1 MVMEWVMWFSRRVLK
16 AWRFW
21 VVGFVMV
28 VAIAACTQL
37 NIGTKPAA
45 LPAVAALPNPKLPDW
60 IEQISPLGQTE
71 PLAQIRIRFKEP
83 LIPLEQLESSDRQQT
98 LLQNF
103 ELTPALP
110 GQFRFLTPRMV
121 GFQAEQALP
130 QATRV
135 KVNLKAG
142 LADLKQHKLAQ
153 DLAWTFNTE
162 PIKLTNLP
170 GQTAP
175 SAYDPEPID
184 LKPKLEITS
193 NAELDLTSLGQ
204 QASLIPDGKEGRIAL
219 QAVRKDADTE
229 KSSDRQQSSP
239 NELFNPADRDWVY
252 VLTPQKTL
260 EKGTRYRL
268 EIATG
273 LQSVHG
279 NLASE
284 IAFKSQIKT
293 YSPLA
298 YQRLTFAGQPDSG
311 GAYGRFVQGAPE
323 LQFNNGLVADSV
335 KANITSSPPPPKD
348 APLVRVYDGDQSV
361 SLNPWAFEPNTTYTL
376 TLGADLKDKFDQ
388 TLGKPVTVTYKSGD
402 VAPDLWAPANLNIFP
417 AGTDLQLN
425 LSAVNLPEGSYQ
437 AAYRVVQPTDLIYSE
452 SANPDYDGPDL
463 LPPPQDWSRF
473 KIPNPVK
480 NKAQEIAVP
489 LRERLG
495 GETGMLAY
503 GIKARA
509 NQYKDLNKQKW
520 REPTYYGLV
529 QLTNLG
535 VFAQWFPQSGLVRV
549 HHLSDGSAAKAA
561 TVEVYPS
568 LVGKPAQGD
577 RPCVTGTTDQTG
589 TLTLGE
595 QALQQCMKGKEGFA
609 KAPNLLVIAREK
621 QDWAFVRVLDYSG
634 YNYGIDPG
642 WNGAKPESR
651 GTIFS
656 DRKLYQPGET
666 AWFTGAAYYLKQGL
680 LQQDKKVPYQIILED
695 PNGRKTNLGSQT
707 TNEFGTFAVK
717 TDLAITQ
724 PLGYYKIQAKAA
736 NGVEITGDFRVAEFK
751 PPNFKIDLSLN
762 QAFATPNQ
770 TITATA
776 QSNYLFGPPVSGGTL
791 DYYVTRQP
799 TTFIPKGWD
808 KFTFG
813 PQWFWPEEQP
823 TVTTDVLQNSATLTP
838 EGQGTQPIKVTED
851 LPFAMTYRVDAQVK
865 DVSNLS
871 VADSQTFMALP
882 SDRLIGLQTNFV
894 ADAGKPFPIEVIV
907 TDPAGKTITGD
918 RVRVELQQMKYS
930 SVTQVVEG
938 SRTAKD
944 QVEYITVAKAEVTA
958 ADKPQTLQLTPKD
971 SGSYRIR
978 ANFVSAKDD
987 KTATDQR
994 IWATGAE
1001 PVFWGSRYTNNRLEL
1016 RLDKEHYQPGDTATV
1031 LVQSPYP
1038 EAELY
1043 LSIVRHKVLYQSITT
1058 VKGGAPQVQFPIT
1071 AEMLPN
1077 AAVEAVLV
1085 RRGEPLSKV
1094 EPGNL
1099 KDLVRMGFA
1108 PFDLDLNEKTL
1119 SVAIAPTQHTVL
1131 PQAEQTLNLTLKDRQ
1146 GQPVKGQFT
1155 VMVVNES
1162 VLQLTGYRAPNLVE
1176 AVYAKQDISTRFG
1189 DNRGDVV
1196 LEPLASPLQKGW
1208 GFGGGFAAGA
1218 GSVRIRTDFR
1228 ALAYYNGSILTD
1240 DQGKASLA
1248 FKLPDD
1254 LTTWRVMAVATD
1266 GNLRFG
1272 NRDATFITTK
1282 PLISNP
1288 VLPQFARPGDRFE
1301 AGLSVTN
1308 ATRKTGD
1315 LDIQGTLSGAAQ
1327 FESEAKIKTPASKTT
1342 QAYRLPILAAQPGK
1356 AQIQFA
1362 TKLGSDTDAF
1372 AVPLEVKPYAA
1383 TEQVV
1388 ESGTTTSQVKIP
1400 LNIGNKVEPKAGGLE
1415 ISLASTL
1422 IPELMAPAKQ
1432 VFQEEQIP
1440 FLEPAA
1446 SQLAIAA
1453 HLKTLSQQ
1461 YGQTFKEFNPT
1472 EQANLAF
1479 ANLQKLQKP
1488 DGGFAAWPAQETSD
1502 PFLSPYAAQSLAQAQ
1517 AAGLPVKP
1525 EMVNALK
1532 GYLNKLLANPSQ
1544 ADQCKED
1551 LCKAQIRLESL
1562 LALAELGDRRNTFV
1576 SDIYALRTQFDPVT
1590 QLKLARLLSRLPD
1603 WNTEA
1608 AALSQ
1613 QLQASLYETGRTATI
1628 NFPQTWRWMNS
1639 KTAAQSQA
1647 LQLLI
1652 ERKSSPD
1659 LQDRALQGLLTLRRK
1674 GTWGS
1679 SYDNAQAFAALV
1691 SYNKQQPTPPQ
1702 FDAIA
1707 QLSNKTLVSQTFTGY
1722 QKPSITKTV
1731 PMAEL
1736 PHGKQDLVLKKTGKG
1751 TLHYLTA
1758 YRYQPQGDQ
1767 PGRFNG
1773 LRITR
1778 TVKPANQNK
1787 VLQRTGLTPP
1797 TQPLSLNVGEVF
1809 DIGLEVIADHPI
1821 DHVVIT
1827 DPLPAGFEAVD
1838 TTFQTS
1844 TPYFQ
1849 SKGDAWQIDYQTIY
1863 KDKIVAYGD
1872 QLEAGVYTIHY
1883 LVRSVT
1889 PGTFQWPGAEVHLQY
1904 APEEFGRTSSSQ
1916 LRNST

>member
-1 MVMEWVMWFSRRVLK
+1 MEWVMGFLRRVLK
-16 AWRFW
+16 TWRFL

-28 VAIAACTQL
+28 VAIAACNNF
-37 NIGTKPAA
+37 NIATKTAP
-45 LPAVAALPNPKLPDW
+45 LPTVASLPNPKLPDW
-60 IEQISPLGQTE
+60 IEQISPLGQSD

-83 LIPLEQLESSDRQQT
+83 LIPLEQLESESQQA

-153 DLAWTFNTE
+153 DLAWTFNTA

-170 GQTAP
+170 GKTDA
-175 SAYDPEPID
+175 SAAEPEPIE

-193 NAELDLTSLGQ
+193 NAELELISLGQ
-204 QASLIPDGKEGRIAL
+204 QASLIPDGKQQRVSL
-219 QAVRKDADTE
+219 QAVLKDADTAQTDGE
-229 KSSDRQQSSP
+229 KASP
-239 NELFNPADRDWVY
+239 NELFNPSERDWVY
-252 VLTPQKTL
+252 VLTPQTPL
-260 EKGTRYRL
+260 EKSTNYRL

-273 LQSVHG
+273 LRSAHG

-284 IAFKSQIKT
+284 TLFKSQLKT
-293 YSPLA
+293 YGPLA
-298 YQRLTFAGQPDSG
+298 YQRLTFEGQPDSG
-311 GAYGRFVQGAPE
+311 GAYGRFVQGAPQ

-335 KANITSSPPPPKD
+335 KANITASPPPPKD

-376 TLGADLKDKFDQ
+376 TLGANLKDKFDQ
-388 TLGKPVTVTYKSGD
+388 TLGKSVTVTYQSGD

-425 LSAVNLPEGSYQ
+425 LSAVNLPDAAYQ
-437 AAYRVVQPTDLIYSE
+437 AAYRVVQPTDLIYAD
-452 SANPDYDGPDL
+452 SANPQDEGPDL
-463 LPPPQDWSRF
+463 LPAPQAWTRF
-473 KIPNPVK
+473 KIPNPTK

-495 GETGMLAY
+495 SETGMLAY

-509 NQYKDLNKQKW
+509 NRYQDLNKEKW

-549 HHLSDGSAAKAA
+549 HHLSDGSAAKAT

-568 LVGKPAQGD
+568 LVGKAAQGD
-577 RPCVTGTTDQTG
+577 RPCATGTTDRTG
-589 TLTLGE
+589 TLTLGLE
-595 QALQQCMKGKEGFA
+595 SLQQCMKGKEGFA
-609 KAPNLLVIAREK
+609 EAPNLLVIAREQK
-621 QDWAFVRVLDYSG
+621 DWAFTRVLDYSG
-634 YNYGIDPG
+634 YDHGIDPG
-642 WNGAKPESR
+642 WNGSKPESR

-666 AWFTGAAYYLKQGL
+666 AWFTGAAYYLKQGI
-680 LQQDKKVPYQIILED
+680 LQQDKRVPYQLTLED
-695 PNGRKTNLGSQT
+695 PNGRKTDLGSQT

-717 TDLAITQ
+717 TELSATQ

-751 PPNFKIDLSLN
+751 PPNFKVDLSLN
-762 QAFATPNQ
+762 QTFATPNQ
-770 TITATA
+770 SITAIA
-776 QSNYLFGPPVSGGTL
+776 QSNYLFGPPVSGGNL
-791 DYYVTRQP
+791 VYYVTRQP
-799 TTFIPKGWD
+799 TTFTPKGWD
-808 KFTFG
+808 KFAFG

-823 TVTTDVLQNSATLTP
+823 TVTTDVLQNSAALTP
-838 EGQGTQPIKVTED
+838 QGQGTQPIEVAED
-851 LPFAMTYRVDAQVK
+851 LPFAMTYRVDAEVK

-871 VADSQTFMALP
+871 VSDSQTFTALP
-882 SDRLIGLQTNFV
+882 SDRLIGLQTHFV

-907 TDPAGKTITGD
+907 TDPEGKAIAGNQ
-918 RVRVELQQMKYS
+918 VRVELQQMKYS

-944 QVEYITVAKAEVTA
+944 QVEYTTVAKAEVTS
-958 ADKPQTLQLTPKD
+958 ADKPQTIQLTPKD

-978 ANFVSAKDD
+978 ANFVSARDD

-1016 RLDKEHYQPGDTATV
+1016 RLDQDHYQPGDTATV
-1031 LVQSPYP
+1031 LIQSPYP

-1043 LSIVRHKVLYQSITT
+1043 LSVVRHKVLYQSITT

-1108 PFDLDLNEKTL
+1108 PFDLNLKEKTL
-1119 SVAIAPTQHTVL
+1119 TVAIAPTQPSLL
-1131 PQAEQTLNLTLKDRQ
+1131 PQAEQTLNLTLKDLQ
-1146 GQPVKGQFT
+1146 GKPVKGQFT

-1176 AVYAKQDISTRFG
+1176 TVYAKQDISTRFG

-1196 LEPLASPLQKGW
+1196 LEPLKSPLQKGW

-1218 GSVRIRTDFR
+1218 GSTRIRTDFR
-1228 ALAYYNGSILTD
+1228 ALAYYNGSVLTD

-1254 LTTWRVMAVATD
+1254 LTTWRAMAVATD

-1272 NRDATFITTK
+1272 NSDATFITAK

-1308 ATRKTGD
+1308 TTGQTGN
-1315 LDIQGTLSGAAQ
+1315 LEIQGTLSGAAQ
-1327 FESEAKIKTPASKTT
+1327 FESEAKIQAPASKTT
-1342 QAYRLPILAAQPGK
+1342 QAYRLPILAAEPGT

-1388 ESGTTTSQVKIP
+1388 ESGTTTTQVKIS
-1400 LNIGNKVEPKAGGLE
+1400 LNIENKVEPKAGGLE

-1432 VFQEEQIP
+1432 VLQEEQLP

-1453 HLKTLSQQ
+1453 HLKTLTQQ
-1461 YGQTFKEFNPT
+1461 YGQTFKDFNSA
-1472 EQANLAF
+1472 EQAALALTR
-1479 ANLQKLQKP
+1479 LQKLQTP
-1488 DGGFAAWPAQETSD
+1488 DGGFAAWPGQETAD
-1502 PFLSPYAAQSLAQAQ
+1502 PFISPYAAQSLAQAQ
-1517 AAGLPVKP
+1517 AAGLSVKP
-1525 EMVNALK
+1525 ETIGAVK
-1532 GYLNKLLANPSQ
+1532 GYLTKLLANPSQ
-1544 ADQCKED
+1544 SDLCKED

-1562 LALAELGDRRNTFV
+1562 LALAEFGDRRNTFV

-1590 QLKLARLLSRLPD
+1590 QLKLARLLSFLPD

-1608 AALSQ
+1608 TALSQ
-1613 QLQASLYETGRTATI
+1613 QLQASLYQTGRTATL
-1628 NFPQTWRWMNS
+1628 NLPQNWRWMS
-1639 KTAAQSQA
+1639 STTAAESEA
-1647 LQLLI
+1647 LSLLI

-1691 SYNKQQPTPPQ
+1691 SYSKQQPTPPQ

-1707 QLSNKTLVSQTFTGY
+1707 QLSDKTLLSQTFAGY
-1722 QKPSITKTV
+1722 QKPSITRTV

-1736 PHGKQDLVLKKTGKG
+1736 PRGKQDLVLKKTGDG
-1751 TLHYLTA
+1751 TLHYLAA
-1758 YRYQPQGDQ
+1758 YRYQPQGNQ

-1778 TVKPANQNK
+1778 TVQPANQTK

-1797 TQPLSLNVGEVF
+1797 AQPLSLNVGEVF
-1809 DIGLEVIADHPI
+1809 DIGLEVIADRPV

-1827 DPLPAGFEAVD
+1827 DPLPAGLEAVD

-1849 SKGDAWQIDYQTIY
+1849 AKGDRWQIDYQTIY

-1872 QLEAGVYTIHY
+1872 RLEAGVYTIHY

-1904 APEEFGRTSSSQ
+1904 APEEFGRSSLSQ
-1916 LRNST
+1916 LKNTAPAH

>member
-1 MVMEWVMWFSRRVLK
+1 MSVFRRVLK
-16 AWRFW
+16 TWRFL
-21 VVGFVMV
+21 VVGLVMA

-37 NIGTKPAA
+37 NIGTKSAP
-45 LPAVAALPNPKLPDW
+45 LPVIAALPNPKLPDW
-60 IEQISPLGQTE
+60 IEQISPLGQSD
-71 PLAQIRIRFKEP
+71 PLTQIRIRFKEP
-83 LIPLEQLESSDRQQT
+83 LIPLEQLESDRQQT

-153 DLAWTFNTE
+153 DLAWTFNTA

-170 GQTAP
+170 GKTDA
-175 SAYDPEPID
+175 SAAEPEPID

-193 NAELDLTSLGQ
+193 NAELDLTSLGE
-204 QASLIPDGKEGRIAL
+204 QASLIPDGKQQRVTL
-219 QAVRKDADTE
+219 QAVLKDADTAQPDGE
-229 KSSDRQQSSP
+229 ASP
-239 NELFNPADRDWVY
+239 SEVFNPAERDWVY
-252 VLTPQKTL
+252 VLTPQNPL
-260 EKGTRYRL
+260 EKATQYRL
-268 EIATG
+268 EISTG
-273 LQSVHG
+273 LRSAHG

-284 IAFKSQIKT
+284 TAFKSQLKT

-298 YQRLTFAGQPDSG
+298 YQRLTFEGKPDSG
-311 GAYGRFVQGAPE
+311 GAYGRFVQGAPQ

-335 KANITSSPPPPKD
+335 KVNITASPPPPKD

-388 TLGKPVTVTYKSGD
+388 TLGKPVAVTYQSGD
-402 VAPDLWAPANLNIFP
+402 VAPDLWAPTNLNIFP
-417 AGTDLQLN
+417 AGTNLQLN
-425 LSAVNLPEGSYQ
+425 LSAVNLPEAAYQ
-437 AAYRVVQPTDLIYSE
+437 AAYRVVQPTDLIYAD
-452 SANPDYDGPDL
+452 SANPQDEGPDL
-463 LPPPQDWSRF
+463 LPAPQAWTRF
-473 KIPNPVK
+473 KIPNPTK

-489 LRERLG
+489 LREKLG

-509 NQYKDLNKQKW
+509 NRYKDLNQEKW

-549 HHLSDGSAAKAA
+549 HHLSDGSAAQSAK
-561 TVEVYPS
+561 VEVYPS
-568 LVGKPAQGD
+568 LVGKAAQGD
-577 RPCVTGTTDQTG
+577 RPCATGTTDQTG
-589 TLTLGE
+589 TLSLGLKS
-595 QALQQCMKGKEGFA
+595 LQQCMKGKEGFA
-609 KAPNLLVIAREK
+609 EPPNLLVIAREK
-621 QDWAFVRVLDYSG
+621 QDWAFARVLEYSG
-634 YNYGIDPG
+634 YSYGIDPG
-642 WNGAKPESR
+642 WHGAKPESR
-651 GTIFS
+651 GIIFS

-666 AWFTGAAYYLKQGL
+666 AWFTGTAYYLKQGI
-680 LQQDKKVPYQIILED
+680 LQQDKRVPYQLTLED
-695 PNGRKTNLGSQT
+695 PNGRKTDLGRQT
-707 TNEFGTFAVK
+707 TNEFGTFSVK
-717 TDLAITQ
+717 TELSTTQ
-724 PLGYYKIQAKAA
+724 PLGYYKIQGKAA

-751 PPNFKIDLSLN
+751 PPNFKVDLSLN
-762 QAFATPNQ
+762 QTFATPNQ
-770 TITATA
+770 TITATT
-776 QSNYLFGPPVSGGTL
+776 QSNYLFGPPVSGGNL
-791 DYYVTRQP
+791 AYYVTRQP
-799 TTFIPKGWD
+799 TTFTPKGWD
-808 KFTFG
+808 KFAFG
-813 PQWFWPEEQP
+813 PQWSWPEEQP
-823 TVTTDVLQNSATLTP
+823 TVTTDVLQNSAALTRQ
-838 EGQGTQPIKVTED
+838 GQGTQPIKVAED
-851 LPFAMTYRVDAQVK
+851 LPFAMTYRVDAEVK

-871 VADSQTFMALP
+871 VSDSQSFTALP

-907 TDPAGKTITGD
+907 TDPTGQAITGD

-944 QVEYITVAKAEVTA
+944 QVEYTTVDQAELASGNV
-958 ADKPQTLQLTPKD
+958 PQTVRLTPKE

-978 ANFVSAKDD
+978 ANFTNAKDD
-987 KTATDQR
+987 KTVTDQR
-994 IWATGAE
+994 IWATGAD
-1001 PVFWGSRYTNNRLEL
+1001 PVVWGSRYTNNRLEL
-1016 RLDKEHYQPGDTATV
+1016 RLDQDHYQPGDTATV
-1031 LVQSPYP
+1031 LIQSPYP

-1043 LSIVRHKVLYQSITT
+1043 LSVVRHKVLYQSITT
-1058 VKGGAPQVQFPIT
+1058 VKGGAPQVKFPIA

-1085 RRGEPLSKV
+1085 RRGQPLSKV

-1099 KDLVRMGFA
+1099 KDLVRIGFA
-1108 PFDLDLNEKTL
+1108 PFDLNLDAKTL
-1119 SVAIAPTQHTVL
+1119 TVAIAPTQPSLL
-1131 PQAEQTLNLTLKDRQ
+1131 PQAEQTVNLTLKDLQ
-1146 GQPVKGQFT
+1146 GKPVKGQFT

-1176 AVYAKQDISTRFG
+1176 TVYAKQDISTRFG

-1196 LEPLASPLQKGW
+1196 LEPLVSPLQKGW

-1218 GSVRIRTDFR
+1218 GSTRIRTDFR
-1228 ALAYYNGSILTD
+1228 ALAYYNGSVLTD
-1240 DQGKASLA
+1240 DQGQASLT

-1266 GNLRFG
+1266 GNFRFG
-1272 NRDATFITTK
+1272 TNDATFITAQ

-1288 VLPQFARPGDRFE
+1288 VLPQFARPGDHFE

-1308 ATRKTGD
+1308 TAGQTGN
-1315 LDIQGTLSGAAQ
+1315 LEIQGTLSGAAQ
-1327 FESEAKIKTPASKTT
+1327 FESEAKIQTPASKTT
-1342 QAYRLPILAAQPGK
+1342 QAYRLPILAAEPGN

-1388 ESGTTTSQVKIP
+1388 ESGTTTTQVKIP

-1422 IPELMAPAKQ
+1422 IPELMAPAQQ
-1432 VFQEEQIP
+1432 VLQEEQLP

-1461 YGQTFKEFNPT
+1461 YGQTFKDFNPT
-1472 EQANLAF
+1472 EQANLALTR
-1479 ANLQKLQKP
+1479 LQKLQTP
-1488 DGGFAAWPAQETSD
+1488 DGGFAAWPGQEAAD
-1502 PFLSPYAAQSLAQAQ
+1502 PFISPYAAQSLAQAQ
-1517 AAGLPVKP
+1517 SAGISVKP
-1525 EMVNALK
+1525 EMMTAVK

-1544 ADQCKED
+1544 SDLCKED

-1562 LALAELGDRRNTFV
+1562 LALAEFGDLRNTFV
-1576 SDIYALRTQFDPVT
+1576 SDIYALRTQFDPAT
-1590 QLKLARLLSRLPD
+1590 QLKLVRLLTRLPD
-1603 WNTEA
+1603 WKTEA
-1608 AALSQ
+1608 SALSQ
-1613 QLQASLYETGRTATI
+1613 QLQALLSQTGRTATL
-1628 NFPQTWRWMNS
+1628 NLPQTRRWLNS
-1639 KTAAQSQA
+1639 TTAAQSEA
-1647 LQLLI
+1647 LRLLI
-1652 ERKSSPD
+1652 DRKSSTD
-1659 LQDRALQGLLTLRRK
+1659 LQDKALQGLLNLRRK

-1679 SYDNAQAFAALV
+1679 TYDNTQALAALV
-1691 SYNKQQPTPPQ
+1691 AYSKQLPTPPQ
-1702 FDAIA
+1702 FKAIA
-1707 QLSNKTLVSQTFTGY
+1707 QLSDKTLVSQTFTGY
-1722 QKPSITKTV
+1722 QKPSITHTV

-1736 PHGKQDLVLKKTGKG
+1736 PRGKHDLVLKKTGDG

-1758 YRYQPQGDQ
+1758 YRYQPQGNQ

-1787 VLQRTGLTPP
+1787 VLQRMGLTPP
-1797 TQPLSLNVGEVF
+1797 PQPLALNVGEVF
-1809 DIGLEVIADHPI
+1809 DIGLEVIADHPVN
-1821 DHVVIT
+1821 HVIIT
-1827 DPLPAGFEAVD
+1827 DPLPAGLEAVD

-1849 SKGDAWQIDYQTIY
+1849 TKGDAWQINYQTIY

-1872 QLEAGVYTIHY
+1872 RLEAGVYTIHY

-1904 APEEFGRTSSSQ
+1904 APEEFGRSSLSQ
-1916 LRNST
+1916 LKNIAQAN